1 MKSESTLP
9 RRTSP
14 LTWWTSTRPPP
25 LLTIFIGSNPCL
37 LPSLHIWSK
46 CWILLQILH
55 FMLNRPEW
63 WLKIRLSRKFSQ
75 DDMYWK
81 CVGSYIWFPI
91 LCQLLCTSMW
101 NLFSE
106 KIKRIVLS
114 LWNSIFILVMV
125 GWWSKLLMW
134 IPEIFL
140 LIPLI
145 KCKSY
150 LKMNWGSRYLTYSR
164 I

>member
-1 MKSESTLP
+1 MKHLTMKSESTLP

-46 CWILLQILH
+46 CWILLQIWH
-55 FMLNRPEW
+55 FMLNCPEW
-63 WLKIRLSRKFSQ
+63 WLKISLSRKFSQ

-81 CVGSYIWFPI
+81 CVGSYIWFSI
-91 LCQLLCTSMW
+91 LCQLLCITMW
-101 NLFSE
+101 NLVSE

-114 LWNSIFILVMV
+114 YQSQSGDFNVKAHKICVYKNIQ
-125 GWWSKLLMW
+125 
-134 IPEIFL
+134 
-140 LIPLI
+140 
-145 KCKSY
+145 
-150 LKMNWGSRYLTYSR
+150 LK
-164 I
+164 